1 MKLHDYL
8 KSPGALTV
16 AQLREAIGARND
28 DQIRQWQHGY
38 YGRLPSPENS
48 AAIERATKGQVTCE
62 ELRPDDPWVRVK
74 DRNWPWHPQGRP
86 VLDVARE
93 AA

>member
-28 DQIRQWQHGY
+28 DQVRQWQHGY
-38 YGRLPSPENS
+38 AGRLPSPENC
-48 AAIERATKGQVTCE
+48 AAIERATEGAVTCE
-62 ELRPDDPWVRVK
+62 ELRPDDAWTRIK
-74 DRNWPWHPQGRP
+74 DRAWPWHPKGRP

-93 AA
+93 VV